1 MKRTVATYLKIILSV
16 LLVLTSTSLC
26 GYRLLKIQVVDSA
39 SYATRAASTYT
50 YTQSISATRGEI
62 VDAQGNPIIENKV
75 GYNVIIEPDK
85 FPDDLEKANAIL
97 LSIADLLEQHNID
110 IQTSLPITETAPY
123 AFTDTEADTISK
135 LKELLNLNVYA
146 TADNCIDKLLDDY
159 KIADTYTQKQQRT
172 IAGLR
177 YEMLLR
183 GFSLSNRFIIAE
195 DVPIE
200 VVTEI
205 KENSIR
211 LPGINIVEEATRSIA
226 QADIIPHEI
235 GTVGPIYAEEYAELA
250 QKGYDLDDTVGKN
263 GIEQAMESELRGTDG
278 EKTITV
284 QNGSVLSS
292 EVSKPAQSGHT
303 VQLTVNSDFQRDL
316 QNILTGFIQNFDSIR
331 DAKTEE
337 EGLGKVTSG
346 SIVVL
351 DAKTGAVL
359 GMATAPTYDLL
370 TYKDNYESLTK
381 DENSPLLN
389 RATSGLYRPGSTFKT
404 ITATAGLCEGIVD
417 ANSTYFCGQTYLFHD
432 HTYSCTGS
440 HGNIGIVRALE
451 VSCNIYFYHL
461 SEALTIDRIT
471 DYATQYG
478 LGQHTGLETGDAA
491 GHLSDQEIF
500 AELGQEWTVGQVLQ
514 TAIGQGEW
522 AVTPL
527 QMAVVANTLAND
539 GVRYQ
544 PYLVD
549 SIWDYNQETMIR
561 KTEPTVAATIKN
573 NNSSYFDTIQQGMI
587 AASANMPGQYS
598 LSDLGYSVAI
608 KTGTPQAGGGRVQDS
623 FFIGYAPADDPQ
635 IAFAG
640 VVEGAEYSKY
650 MIRSILKAY
659 EDRFVHPADPATT
672 TTAAASAAG
681 TTTATT
687 ASANE

>member
-1 MKRTVATYLKIILSV
+1 
-16 LLVLTSTSLC
+16 
-26 GYRLLKIQVVDSA
+26 
-39 SYATRAASTYT
+39 
-50 YTQSISATRGEI
+50 
-62 VDAQGNPIIENKV
+62 
-75 GYNVIIEPDK
+75 
-85 FPDDLEKANAIL
+85 
-97 LSIADLLEQHNID
+97 
-110 IQTSLPITETAPY
+110 
-123 AFTDTEADTISK
+123 
-135 LKELLNLNVYA
+135 
-146 TADNCIDKLLDDY
+146 
-159 KIADTYTQKQQRT
+159 
-172 IAGLR
+172 
-177 YEMLLR
+177 
-183 GFSLSNRFIIAE
+183 
-195 DVPIE
+195 
-200 VVTEI
+200 
-205 KENSIR
+205 
-211 LPGINIVEEATRSIA
+211 
-226 QADIIPHEI
+226 
-235 GTVGPIYAEEYAELA
+235 
-250 QKGYDLDDTVGKN
+250 
-263 GIEQAMESELRGTDG
+263 
-278 EKTITV
+278 
-284 QNGSVLSS
+284 
-292 EVSKPAQSGHT
+292 
-303 VQLTVNSDFQRDL
+303 
-316 QNILTGFIQNFDSIR
+316 
-331 DAKTEE
+331 
-337 EGLGKVTSG
+337 
-346 SIVVL
+346 
-351 DAKTGAVL
+351 
-359 GMATAPTYDLL
+359 MATAPTYDLL

-587 AASANMPGQYS
+587 AASTNMPGQYS

-687 ASANE
+687 VSPNE